1 MTDMVNIYD
10 AKANFSALVARAQS
24 GEEIII
30 AQRGKPACR
39 LVPLESFNNLP
50 RTPIPGKL
58 PKEWEELDLLAPD
71 SEWEATIDESEGN
84 PLWPSF

>member
-1 MTDMVNIYD
+1 MTEMVNIYD

-39 LVPLESFNNLP
+39 LVPLETFSGVP
-50 RTPIPGKL
+50 RIPIPGKL
-58 PKEWEELDLLAPD
+58 PKEWEQLDLLAPD
-71 SEWEATIDESEGN
+71 LEWEEAAAESEEN
-84 PLWPSF
+84 PLWPS